1 MTNDDRTGEVEF
13 FFHLL
18 HYDESSADIVRLESV
33 YGGVQD
39 GDEDYDNFQF
49 N

>member
-1 MTNDDRTGEVEF
+1 MTNDERKGEVNF
-13 FFHLL
+13 FFNLL

-33 YGGVQD
+33 YGRIQD
-39 GDEDYDNFQF
+39 GDEDYDNFEF